1 MKVTRRIALT
11 LGAAALVATGCS
23 GTGASGGSDI
33 TIGLA
38 VSTLNNP
45 FFVELQQG
53 AQEMADKLGAKLT
66 VVDAQNDATNQVNQV
81 QTLVTQG
88 VKAILLNPVDSKQSA
103 PAAKAAEMANIPLIS
118 VDRAV
123 EGKVAAEVASNN
135 VSGGSLAA
143 IELGR
148 ATSGDVAHLKGIPGA
163 SASRDR
169 GQGFE
174 QGLNSGNIKVVAS
187 AVADFDRAKGLN
199 ETTNLLQGNPGLK
212 GIFAENDEMALGA
225 IKALGARALQG
236 RPGRRL
242 RRHAGRPEG
251 DPGRHARRD
260 RRAAAEAPRFQGRR
274 AGRARRQGRAGSA
287 GRGRRGQGHH
297 REERGRVHQVT
308 NALLVLGSANADLVV
323 EVGRRPTGG
332 ETVLGGDTVVL
343 PGGKGANTA
352 VAAARVGASVALI
365 GAVGGDGY
373 GSLLRESLESSGV
386 DTALVKT
393 SARPTGIAYITVTP
407 DGENSIVVSP
417 GANADVSLSDV
428 DDISFDG
435 AQVLTCSLEVP
446 LETVIHAIGVAS

>member
-11 LGAAALVATGCS
+11 LGAAALLATGCS
-23 GTGASGGSDI
+23 GTGASGGQI

-53 AQEMADKLGAKLT
+53 AQEMADQLGAKLT

-88 VKAILLNPVDSKQSA
+88 VKAIILNPVDSKQSG
-103 PAAKAAEMANIPLIS
+103 PAAKAAETANIPLIS

-148 ATSGDVAHLKGIPGA
+148 ATSGEVAHLKGIPGA

-199 ETTNLLQGNPGLK
+199 ETTNLLQGHPGIK
-212 GIFAENDEMALGA
+212 GVFAENDEMALGA
-225 IKALGARALQG
+225 IKALGARAG
-236 RPGRRL
+236 K
-242 RRHAGRPEG
+242 
-251 DPGRHARRD
+251 D
-260 RRAAAEAPRFQGRR
+260 
-274 AGRARRQGRAGSA
+274 
-287 GRGRRGQGHH
+287 
-297 REERGRVHQVT
+297 VQV
-308 NALLVLGSANADLVV
+308 
-323 EVGRRPTGG
+323 VGF
-332 ETVLGGDTVVL
+332 
-343 PGGKGANTA
+343 
-352 VAAARVGASVALI
+352 
-365 GAVGGDGY
+365 DG
-373 GSLLRESLESSGV
+373 
-386 DTALVKT
+386 
-393 SARPTGIAYITVTP
+393 TP
-407 DGENSIVVSP
+407 DGLKAIQDGTLAATIAQQPKLLGSKAVEQAVHAAKGEPVQQVV
-417 GANADVSLSDV
+417 DV
-428 DDISFDG
+428 
-435 AQVLTCSLEVP
+435 EVK
-446 LETVIHAIGVAS
+446 VITAKNVAEFVK

>member
-11 LGAAALVATGCS
+11 LGAAALLATGCS
-23 GTGASGGSDI
+23 GTGASGGQL

-53 AQEMADKLGAKLT
+53 AQEMADRLGAKLT

-88 VKAILLNPVDSKQSA
+88 VKAIILNPVDSKQSA
-103 PAAKAAEMANIPLIS
+103 PAAKAAETANIPLIS

-148 ATSGDVAHLKGIPGA
+148 ATSGEVAHLKGIPGA

-199 ETTNLLQGNPGLK
+199 ETTNLLQGHPGLK
-212 GIFAENDEMALGA
+212 GLFAENDEMALGA
-225 IKALGARALQG
+225 IKALGARAG
-236 RPGRRL
+236 K
-242 RRHAGRPEG
+242 
-251 DPGRHARRD
+251 D
-260 RRAAAEAPRFQGRR
+260 
-274 AGRARRQGRAGSA
+274 
-287 GRGRRGQGHH
+287 
-297 REERGRVHQVT
+297 VQV
-308 NALLVLGSANADLVV
+308 
-323 EVGRRPTGG
+323 VGF
-332 ETVLGGDTVVL
+332 
-343 PGGKGANTA
+343 
-352 VAAARVGASVALI
+352 
-365 GAVGGDGY
+365 DG
-373 GSLLRESLESSGV
+373 
-386 DTALVKT
+386 
-393 SARPTGIAYITVTP
+393 TP
-407 DGENSIVVSP
+407 DGLKAIQDGTLAATIAQQPKLLGSKAVEQAVHAAKGEPVQQVV
-417 GANADVSLSDV
+417 DV
-428 DDISFDG
+428 
-435 AQVLTCSLEVP
+435 EVK
-446 LETVIHAIGVAS
+446 VITAKNVAEFVK

>member
-11 LGAAALVATGCS
+11 LGAAALLATGCS
-23 GTGASGGSDI
+23 GTGASGGSGI

-88 VKAILLNPVDSKQSA
+88 VKAIILNPVDSKQSA

-118 VDRAV
+118 VDRSV

-148 ATSGDVAHLKGIPGA
+148 STSGEVAHLKGISGA

-174 QGLNSGNIKVVAS
+174 QGLNSGNIKVVAT
-187 AVADFDRAKGLN
+187 AVADFDRAKALN
-199 ETTNLLQGNPGLK
+199 ETTNLLQGHPGIK

-225 IKALGARALQG
+225 IKALGARAG
-236 RPGRRL
+236 K
-242 RRHAGRPEG
+242 
-251 DPGRHARRD
+251 D
-260 RRAAAEAPRFQGRR
+260 
-274 AGRARRQGRAGSA
+274 
-287 GRGRRGQGHH
+287 
-297 REERGRVHQVT
+297 VM
-308 NALLVLGSANADLVV
+308 VV
-323 EVGRRPTGG
+323 GF
-332 ETVLGGDTVVL
+332 
-343 PGGKGANTA
+343 
-352 VAAARVGASVALI
+352 
-365 GAVGGDGY
+365 DG
-373 GSLLRESLESSGV
+373 
-386 DTALVKT
+386 
-393 SARPTGIAYITVTP
+393 TP
-407 DGENSIVVSP
+407 DGLKAIQDGTLVATVAQQPKLLGSKAVEQAVKAAKGEPVQQVV
-417 GANADVSLSDV
+417 DV
-428 DDISFDG
+428 
-435 AQVLTCSLEVP
+435 EVK
-446 LETVIHAIGVAS
+446 VITKQNVAEFLK

>member
-23 GTGASGGSDI
+23 GTGASGDI

-53 AQEMADKLGAKLT
+53 AQEMANQLGAKLT

-88 VKAILLNPVDSKQSA
+88 VKAIILNPVDSKQSA
-103 PAAKAAEMANIPLIS
+103 PAAKAAETANIPLIS

-148 ATSGDVAHLKGIPGA
+148 ATSGEVAHLKGIPGA

-199 ETTNLLQGNPGLK
+199 ETTNLLQGHPGLK
-212 GIFAENDEMALGA
+212 GLFAENDEMALGA
-225 IKALGARALQG
+225 IKALGARAG
-236 RPGRRL
+236 K
-242 RRHAGRPEG
+242 
-251 DPGRHARRD
+251 D
-260 RRAAAEAPRFQGRR
+260 
-274 AGRARRQGRAGSA
+274 
-287 GRGRRGQGHH
+287 
-297 REERGRVHQVT
+297 VQV
-308 NALLVLGSANADLVV
+308 
-323 EVGRRPTGG
+323 VGF
-332 ETVLGGDTVVL
+332 
-343 PGGKGANTA
+343 
-352 VAAARVGASVALI
+352 
-365 GAVGGDGY
+365 DG
-373 GSLLRESLESSGV
+373 
-386 DTALVKT
+386 
-393 SARPTGIAYITVTP
+393 TP
-407 DGENSIVVSP
+407 DGLKAIQDGTLAATVAQQPKLLGSKAVEQAVHAAKNEPVQQVV
-417 GANADVSLSDV
+417 DV
-428 DDISFDG
+428 
-435 AQVLTCSLEVP
+435 EVK
-446 LETVIHAIGVAS
+446 VITAKNVAEFVK

>member
-11 LGAAALVATGCS
+11 LGAAALLATGCS
-23 GTGASGGSDI
+23 GTGASGDQL

-53 AQEMADKLGAKLT
+53 AQEMADRLGAKLT

-88 VKAILLNPVDSKQSA
+88 VKAIILNPVDSKQSG
-103 PAAKAAEMANIPLIS
+103 PAAKAAETANIPLIS

-148 ATSGDVAHLKGIPGA
+148 ATSGEVAHLKGIPGA

-199 ETTNLLQGNPGLK
+199 ETTNLLQGHPGLK
-212 GIFAENDEMALGA
+212 GLFAENDEMALGA
-225 IKALGARALQG
+225 IKALGARAG
-236 RPGRRL
+236 K
-242 RRHAGRPEG
+242 
-251 DPGRHARRD
+251 D
-260 RRAAAEAPRFQGRR
+260 
-274 AGRARRQGRAGSA
+274 
-287 GRGRRGQGHH
+287 
-297 REERGRVHQVT
+297 VQV
-308 NALLVLGSANADLVV
+308 
-323 EVGRRPTGG
+323 VGF
-332 ETVLGGDTVVL
+332 
-343 PGGKGANTA
+343 
-352 VAAARVGASVALI
+352 
-365 GAVGGDGY
+365 DG
-373 GSLLRESLESSGV
+373 
-386 DTALVKT
+386 
-393 SARPTGIAYITVTP
+393 TP
-407 DGENSIVVSP
+407 DGLKAIQDGTLAATIAQQPKLLGSKAVEQAVHAAKGEPVQQVV
-417 GANADVSLSDV
+417 DV
-428 DDISFDG
+428 
-435 AQVLTCSLEVP
+435 EVK
-446 LETVIHAIGVAS
+446 VITAKNVAEFVK

>member
-11 LGAAALVATGCS
+11 LGAAALLATGCS
-23 GTGASGGSDI
+23 GTGASGSSL

-88 VKAILLNPVDSKQSA
+88 VKAIILNPVDSKQSA

-118 VDRAV
+118 VDRSV

-148 ATSGDVAHLKGIPGA
+148 ATSGEVAHLKGISGA

-174 QGLNSGNIKVVAS
+174 QGLNSGNVKVVAT
-187 AVADFDRAKGLN
+187 AVADFDRAKALN
-199 ETTNLLQGNPGLK
+199 ETTNLLQGHPNLK

-225 IKALGARALQG
+225 IKALGARAG
-236 RPGRRL
+236 K
-242 RRHAGRPEG
+242 
-251 DPGRHARRD
+251 D
-260 RRAAAEAPRFQGRR
+260 
-274 AGRARRQGRAGSA
+274 
-287 GRGRRGQGHH
+287 
-297 REERGRVHQVT
+297 VM
-308 NALLVLGSANADLVV
+308 VV
-323 EVGRRPTGG
+323 GF
-332 ETVLGGDTVVL
+332 
-343 PGGKGANTA
+343 
-352 VAAARVGASVALI
+352 
-365 GAVGGDGY
+365 DG
-373 GSLLRESLESSGV
+373 
-386 DTALVKT
+386 
-393 SARPTGIAYITVTP
+393 TP
-407 DGENSIVVSP
+407 DGLKAIQDGTLVATIAQQPKLLGSKAVEQAVKASKGEAVQQVV
-417 GANADVSLSDV
+417 DV
-428 DDISFDG
+428 
-435 AQVLTCSLEVP
+435 EVK
-446 LETVIHAIGVAS
+446 VITKQNVAEFLK

>member
-23 GTGASGGSDI
+23 GTGASGDI

-66 VVDAQNDATNQVNQV
+66 VVDAQNDATNQINQV

-88 VKAILLNPVDSKQSA
+88 VKAIILNPVDSKQSA
-103 PAAKAAEMANIPLIS
+103 PAAKAAETANIPLIS
-118 VDRAV
+118 VDRSV

-148 ATSGDVAHLKGIPGA
+148 ATSGEVAHLKGISGA

-199 ETTNLLQGNPGLK
+199 ETTNLLQGNPNIK

-225 IKALGARALQG
+225 IKALGARAG
-236 RPGRRL
+236 K
-242 RRHAGRPEG
+242 
-251 DPGRHARRD
+251 D
-260 RRAAAEAPRFQGRR
+260 
-274 AGRARRQGRAGSA
+274 
-287 GRGRRGQGHH
+287 
-297 REERGRVHQVT
+297 VQV
-308 NALLVLGSANADLVV
+308 
-323 EVGRRPTGG
+323 VGF
-332 ETVLGGDTVVL
+332 
-343 PGGKGANTA
+343 
-352 VAAARVGASVALI
+352 
-365 GAVGGDGY
+365 DG
-373 GSLLRESLESSGV
+373 
-386 DTALVKT
+386 
-393 SARPTGIAYITVTP
+393 TP
-407 DGENSIVVSP
+407 DGLKAVQDGTLAATVAQQPKLLGSKAVEQAMHAAKGEPVQQVV
-417 GANADVSLSDV
+417 DV
-428 DDISFDG
+428 
-435 AQVLTCSLEVP
+435 EVK
-446 LETVIHAIGVAS
+446 VITKQNVAEFIK

>member
-11 LGAAALVATGCS
+11 LGAAALLATGCS
-23 GTGASGGSDI
+23 ATGASGGSGI

-88 VKAILLNPVDSKQSA
+88 VKAIILNPVDSKQSA

-118 VDRAV
+118 VDRSV

-148 ATSGDVAHLKGIPGA
+148 ATSGEVAHLKGISGA

-174 QGLNSGNIKVVAS
+174 QGLNSGNIKVVAT
-187 AVADFDRAKGLN
+187 AVADFDRAKALN
-199 ETTNLLQGNPGLK
+199 ETTNLLQGHPEIK

-225 IKALGARALQG
+225 IKALGARAG
-236 RPGRRL
+236 K
-242 RRHAGRPEG
+242 
-251 DPGRHARRD
+251 D
-260 RRAAAEAPRFQGRR
+260 
-274 AGRARRQGRAGSA
+274 
-287 GRGRRGQGHH
+287 
-297 REERGRVHQVT
+297 VM
-308 NALLVLGSANADLVV
+308 VV
-323 EVGRRPTGG
+323 GF
-332 ETVLGGDTVVL
+332 
-343 PGGKGANTA
+343 
-352 VAAARVGASVALI
+352 
-365 GAVGGDGY
+365 DG
-373 GSLLRESLESSGV
+373 
-386 DTALVKT
+386 
-393 SARPTGIAYITVTP
+393 TP
-407 DGENSIVVSP
+407 DGLKAIQDGTLVATVAQQPKLLGSKAVEQAVKAAKGEPVQQVV
-417 GANADVSLSDV
+417 DV
-428 DDISFDG
+428 
-435 AQVLTCSLEVP
+435 EVK
-446 LETVIHAIGVAS
+446 VITKQNVAEFLK

>member
-11 LGAAALVATGCS
+11 LGAAALLATGCS
-23 GTGASGGSDI
+23 GTGASGGSSI

-88 VKAILLNPVDSKQSA
+88 VKAIILNPVDSKQSA

-118 VDRAV
+118 VDRSV

-148 ATSGDVAHLKGIPGA
+148 ATSGEVAHLKGISGA

-174 QGLNSGNIKVVAS
+174 QGLNSGNIKVVAT
-187 AVADFDRAKGLN
+187 AVADFDRAKALN
-199 ETTNLLQGNPGLK
+199 ETTNLVQGHPEIK

-225 IKALGARALQG
+225 IKALGARAG
-236 RPGRRL
+236 K
-242 RRHAGRPEG
+242 
-251 DPGRHARRD
+251 D
-260 RRAAAEAPRFQGRR
+260 
-274 AGRARRQGRAGSA
+274 
-287 GRGRRGQGHH
+287 
-297 REERGRVHQVT
+297 VM
-308 NALLVLGSANADLVV
+308 VV
-323 EVGRRPTGG
+323 GF
-332 ETVLGGDTVVL
+332 
-343 PGGKGANTA
+343 
-352 VAAARVGASVALI
+352 
-365 GAVGGDGY
+365 DG
-373 GSLLRESLESSGV
+373 
-386 DTALVKT
+386 
-393 SARPTGIAYITVTP
+393 TP
-407 DGENSIVVSP
+407 DGLKAIQDGTLVATVAQQPKLLGSKAVEQAVKAAKGEPVQQVV
-417 GANADVSLSDV
+417 DV
-428 DDISFDG
+428 
-435 AQVLTCSLEVP
+435 EVK
-446 LETVIHAIGVAS
+446 VITKQNVAEFLK